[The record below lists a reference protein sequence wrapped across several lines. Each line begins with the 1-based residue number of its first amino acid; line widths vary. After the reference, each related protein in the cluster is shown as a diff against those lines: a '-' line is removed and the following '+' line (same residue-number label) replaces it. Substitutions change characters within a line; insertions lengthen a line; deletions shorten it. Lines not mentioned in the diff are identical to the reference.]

1 MLWNSKTISME
12 LLFQLNDQLLG
23 LTSTDFVRSIMD
35 DIPWNER
42 LVSIRGSRGVG
53 KTTLLLQ
60 YQKLHYGINNRK
72 ALYVSL
78 EGAYFTRNSLV
89 DFARQFYLQ
98 GGERLFLDE
107 VHNYPNWSREI
118 KEIYD
123 FYPMLK
129 IVFTGSSLLQ
139 ILNVDADLSRRCL
152 NYTMQGLSFREYLKF
167 YHDIDVPRYSLQE
180 ILSDNASICSAIFR
194 QFRPMEFFN
203 DYLTQGYYP
212 FRKESPER
220 YPMKV
225 ENLVDVI
232 LNIELPKL
240 CGVDIS
246 KVRNLKAL
254 LVVMASNVPMLV
266 DVSKLSTMIGL
277 SRMSTLAYLQYLHRA
292 ALIRLLYSD
301 DLSVKKLQKPDK
313 ILLDNSNLLPV
324 LSLEKPNLG
333 TMRETFFCNQLG
345 YKHQIEY
352 TRQGDFLI
360 DHKLTFEIGG
370 KSKDGKQVAQTENS
384 YIAADDMEFPV
395 GNKLPLWLFG
405 LMY

>member
-1 MLWNSKTISME
+1 ME

-35 DIPWNER
+35 DIPWDER

-89 DFARQFYLQ
+89 DFVRQFYLQ

-139 ILNVDADLSRRCL
+139 ILNADADLSRRCL

-313 ILLDNSNLLPV
+313 ILLENSNLLPV

-370 KSKDGKQVAQTENS
+370 KSKDGKQVAQTEHS

>member
-1 MLWNSKTISME
+1 MRWNSKTISME

-23 LTSTDFVRSIMD
+23 LTSTDFVRSIME
-35 DIPWNER
+35 DIPWDER

-139 ILNVDADLSRRCL
+139 ILNADADLSRRCL

-167 YHDIDVPRYSLQE
+167 YHDIDVPRYSLQD
-180 ILSDNASICSAIFR
+180 ILNDNASICSAIFR

-301 DLSVKKLQKPDK
+301 DLSVKKMQKPDK
-313 ILLDNSNLLPV
+313 ILLENSNLLPV

>member
-1 MLWNSKTISME
+1 ME

-35 DIPWNER
+35 DIPWDER

-139 ILNVDADLSRRCL
+139 ILNADADLSRRCL

-313 ILLDNSNLLPV
+313 ILLENSNLLPV

-360 DHKLTFEIGG
+360 DHQLTFEIGG

>member
-1 MLWNSKTISME
+1 ME

-35 DIPWNER
+35 DIPWDER

-98 GGERLFLDE
+98 GGERLLLDE

-139 ILNVDADLSRRCL
+139 ILNADADLSRRCL

-246 KVRNLKAL
+246 KVRTLKAL

-313 ILLDNSNLLPV
+313 ILLENSNLLPV

-360 DHKLTFEIGG
+360 DHQLTFEIGG